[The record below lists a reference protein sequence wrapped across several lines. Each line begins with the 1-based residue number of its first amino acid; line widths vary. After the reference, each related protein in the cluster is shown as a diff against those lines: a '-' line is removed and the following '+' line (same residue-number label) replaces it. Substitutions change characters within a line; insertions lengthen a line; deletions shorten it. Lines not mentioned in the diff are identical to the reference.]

1 MSKFVFRKM
10 KLVYL
15 KHNFPVVAMLKD
27 GEYNILS
34 SKSCKEGDT
43 VWVLEGEDLV
53 KTKIF

>member
-1 MSKFVFRKM
+1 M